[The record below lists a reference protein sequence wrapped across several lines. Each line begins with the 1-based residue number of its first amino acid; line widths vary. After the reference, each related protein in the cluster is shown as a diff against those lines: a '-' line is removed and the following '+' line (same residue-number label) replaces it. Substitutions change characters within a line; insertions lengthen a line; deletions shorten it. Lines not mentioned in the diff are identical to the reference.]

1 MSTARETNSMPQ
13 GDIDSRIGTLEMVV
27 SEIDTQI
34 HHMMA
39 TIVSNSTG
47 APAESDARAPM
58 RDAVWACA
66 NCCARLGIYN
76 EDRDQLRVRYKDF
89 VAYINP
95 GAGGSVMVPCRR
107 CGEQNILT
115 DTRPSK

>member
-1 MSTARETNSMPQ
+1 MSAAREANAPS
-13 GDIDSRIGTLEMVV
+13 GVDIAARIGTLEMVV
-27 SEIDTQI
+27 SEIDTQM

-39 TIVSNSTG
+39 TIVSNAAGGS
-47 APAESDARAPM
+47 AEVESRSPM

-76 EDRDQLRVRYKDF
+76 EDKDQLRVRYKDF